1 MHMASRSDPA
11 ARLAACE
18 RRYRDLARSLAEI
31 GFIASGS
38 VTRRL
43 THCNKAGCRCGA
55 DPPRLHG
62 PYYQWT
68 AKNAGRTV
76 TRRLSSTEAALYRDW
91 IANDRQLRRIVADMR
106 KVADEAKG
114 LVLALQQADTPAPK
128 TRRR

>member
-1 MHMASRSDPA
+1 MANRTDPA
-11 ARLAACE
+11 AALAACE
-18 RRYRDLARSLAEI
+18 NRYRDLARSLAEI

-68 AKNAGRTV
+68 AKVAGRTV
-76 TRRLSSTEAALYRDW
+76 TRRLSATEAALYSEW
-91 IANDRQLRRIVADMR
+91 IANDRRLRRIVGDMR
-106 KVADEAKG
+106 KVADEARQHSLSLDSQPG
-114 LVLALQQADTPAPK
+114 RSPRP
-128 TRRR
+128 RR

>member
-1 MHMASRSDPA
+1 MAKRTDPA

-18 RRYRDLARSLAEI
+18 NRYRDLARSLAEI

-43 THCNKAGCRCGA
+43 THCNKPGCRCGA

-62 PYYQWT
+62 PYCQWT
-68 AKNAGRTV
+68 AKEAGKTV
-76 TRRLSSTEAALYRDW
+76 TRRLSATEAALYQEW

-106 KVADEAKG
+106 KVADEAKA
-114 LVLALQQADTPAPK
+114 LLLAAEQNSASNTG
-128 TRRR
+128 RR

>member
-1 MHMASRSDPA
+1 MTKRADPA
-11 ARLAACE
+11 EALAACE
-18 RRYRDLARSLAEI
+18 DRYRDLARSLAEI

-68 AKNAGRTV
+68 AKVAGRTV
-76 TRRLSSTEAALYRDW
+76 TRRLSATEAALYSEW
-91 IANDRQLRRIVADMR
+91 IANDRRLRRIVNDMR
-106 KVADEAKG
+106 KIADEARQHS
-114 LVLALQQADTPAPK
+114 LSLATQKVPPPQS
-128 TRRR
+128 RR

>member
-1 MHMASRSDPA
+1 MASRTDPA

-18 RRYRDLARSLAEI
+18 NRYRDLARSLAEI

-43 THCNKAGCRCGA
+43 THCNKTGCRCGA

-68 AKNAGRTV
+68 AKHAGKTV
-76 TRRLSSTEAALYRDW
+76 TRRLSPTEAALYQEW
-91 IANDRQLRRIVADMR
+91 ISNDRQLHRIVADMR
-106 KVADEAKG
+106 KVAEEAKG
-114 LVLALQQADTPAPK
+114 LILAVTQTQKSPPE
-128 TRRR
+128 RGG